1 MEQKFKMQIQRLAK
15 QAVLTAVTV
24 GILSAAAV
32 FSQNSNPVYGAENG
46 IYLAGANPSYR
57 NPSTGAIED
66 SGGEGSAV
74 LGTVHDRERD
84 LRQGTYRG
92 RPGGKH
98 LCHNPYAVNGQY
110 RKSAVSGRWKSGIRN
125 VNAGGLFK
133 QYRGLQIPRQQ

>member
-15 QAVLTAVTV
+15 HAAAVLTAVTV

-74 LGTVHDRERD
+74 LGQSMTESA
-84 LRQGTYRG
+84 TYG
-92 RPGGKH
+92 RALIEVDP
-98 LCHNPYAVNGQY
+98 AVNGQY

-125 VNAGGLFK
+125 VNAGGLLK
-133 QYRGLQIPRQQ
+133 QYRRLQIPHQQ